1 MLSSQEWWNVI
12 SNYNQSIFPMQLL
25 VMLVGV
31 IVTLYLI
38 YGTAAKANIA
48 MKGYLAF
55 CNLWIGSMFF
65 IVLGKGFPSPLRQF
79 QGTLF
84 ITIGILLVVDIFTKK
99 TYLIFPKDGSKRCIT
114 IVFLLIV
121 VFYPMAGL
129 VLGRSVN
136 QLIYPGTLPCATTA
150 FTLVLLSS
158 SLPKINKLT
167 YSLLLVWA
175 IPFPPLIQIPKYQVY
190 EDGIMFVIG
199 IYSLIVLFLS
209 IIRYKS
215 SPGLKLYKEIFDIK
229 KDAVLAT
236 LSLEGVPNIVPIHSK
251 HLISNNKVMISD
263 QFMDKTKNNFLCNP
277 YGVLTI
283 KEGDTLY
290 KISGS
295 CRYKTSGL
303 LYQMAV
309 RGAKKYAKKKAK
321 NKNIKINCKGIVLIK
336 VDEFEIV
343 NI

>member
-12 SNYNQSIFPMQLL
+12 INYNQSIFPMQLL

-31 IVTLYLI
+31 IVTVYLI
-38 YGTAAKANIA
+38 YGTATKANIA
-48 MKGYLAF
+48 MKLYLAF

-79 QGTLF
+79 QGALF
-84 ITIGILLVVDIFTKK
+84 ITIGILWVVDIFTKK
-99 TYLIFPKDGSKRCIT
+99 TYLILPKKGFTKRIT
-114 IVFLLIV
+114 IAFLIIV
-121 VFYPMAGL
+121 AFYPMAGL
-129 VLGRSVN
+129 ALARSVN

-150 FTLVLLSS
+150 FTLVLLAG

-190 EDGIMFVIG
+190 EDGIMFIIG
-199 IYSLIVLFLS
+199 LYCLIVLILS
-209 IIRYKS
+209 IIKYKNNL
-215 SPGLKLYKEIFDIK
+215 GLNLYKEIFDIK
-229 KDAVLAT
+229 KDAVFAT

-251 HLISNNKVMISD
+251 HLISNSKVMISD
-263 QFMDKTKNNFLCNP
+263 QFMDKTKINILGNA

-283 KEGDTLY
+283 KEGDQLY

-295 CRYKTSGL
+295 CQYKTSGL
-303 LYQMAV
+303 LYKLAV

-321 NKNIKINCKGIVLIK
+321 NKNIKLNCKGIVLMK
-336 VDEFEIV
+336 VDKFEVVDI
-343 NI
+343 